1 MYPYS
6 LDDLDTEPSYET
18 EQVQRF
24 YQKHIQRLYFLINHA
39 AELLEAE
46 PRFLDDLT
54 PVALKM
60 MEVASKRMG
69 SLMEGGG

>member
-6 LDDLDTEPSYET
+6 LDDLNIKRSFDVEE
-18 EQVQRF
+18 VQRF
-24 YQKHIQRLYFLINHA
+24 YIKHIQRLYFLINHA

-60 MEVASKRMG
+60 IQVASKRMDL
-69 SLMEGGG
+69 LMEVA